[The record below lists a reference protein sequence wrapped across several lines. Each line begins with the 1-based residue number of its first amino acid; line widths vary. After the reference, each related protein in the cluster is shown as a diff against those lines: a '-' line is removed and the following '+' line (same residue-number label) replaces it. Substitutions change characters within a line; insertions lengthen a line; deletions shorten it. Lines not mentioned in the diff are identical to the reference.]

1 MNKIQSYKIE
11 ATLLCTLPI
20 KVVYH
25 IHADS
30 EEEAIEEIKTIGH
43 KMIPS
48 EVDLSYSDPKFYDF
62 VVKGSFIETY
72 DYGWDIGTN
81 DRHS

>member
-48 EVDLSYSDPKFYDF
+48 EVDLCCSSVDEKPHLLLQRRVCKILY
-62 VVKGSFIETY
+62 
-72 DYGWDIGTN
+72 
-81 DRHS
+81 R